1 MKEGQF
7 SISKWPELF
16 KQSITDH
23 PMMKFT
29 KLNLF
34 FLGLCLSSLVFAQKT
49 KPFHIAGVDIPPPLT
64 AQNVQDVYWG
74 VTVDDPYRFLEQ
86 VKDPAVVSWMKG
98 QADAADSI
106 LKSIP
111 GRATI
116 LEALKEK
123 DSVGGTVIS
132 AITRTEGGRW
142 FYLKREQGQSQ
153 AKLVWRDGVSGEE
166 RLLIDPEVVTQEKGR
181 PHAIQSF
188 HPSPDGKLLA
198 YGMHAS
204 GSEIGNMYVIEV
216 ATGKLLLPPI
226 DRVRFAGA
234 SWRKNG
240 SGLFFSR
247 LRPGFESMKS
257 TERFADTGRYYLDLN
272 QPDPDKLVFN
282 ASMYAELKLPPFATG
297 YVQELPGTDLAGMV
311 VNFGVDRRLAMYVA
325 KFDEV
330 LSGKAKWREVFN
342 QSADIREVD
351 MGHGNVYLR
360 SALNAPRFKILKLK
374 MPQLDLKT
382 AETLLPESD
391 AVLRAMTASQDAL
404 YVTRRE
410 GVNTALM
417 RLPVASIN
425 ALGGSSSTKAD
436 VQKVALPLEGNVNV
450 VGSVDHPELIVAVSS
465 WTQALRRYVYTPS
478 LASLNSNQFARLNL
492 APPVEPIQ
500 RAEIVAREVMVPSHD
515 GVKVPVSIIMR
526 KDAVLNGKN
535 PTILYGYGAYG
546 TTEEPARSNGVMAW
560 VERGGIYA
568 FAHVRGGGA
577 LGSQWHEAGQK
588 TTKFNTWKD
597 GIAAAEWLI
606 ANAYT
611 SAAKLGIYGGSAGG
625 IFVGRAITERPDLFA
640 AAVPSVPVLDMVR
653 SEQRANGVANIPEY
667 GTVKVE
673 PEFHA
678 LLRNSAYHSVKD
690 GVRYP
695 ATMLMHGVNDSRVDV
710 WQSLKFASRLADA
723 QKGAQ
728 PVLLRLDYEAG
739 HGSGSST
746 QQAMQRTAE
755 MQAFML
761 WQMGETQFLPVLK

>member
-1 MKEGQF
+1 MA
-7 SISKWPELF
+7 S
-16 KQSITDH
+16 
-23 PMMKFT
+23 
-29 KLNLF
+29 
-34 FLGLCLSSLVFAQKT
+34 
-49 KPFHIAGVDIPPPLT
+49 
-64 AQNVQDVYWG
+64 
-74 VTVDDPYRFLEQ
+74 
-86 VKDPAVVSWMKG
+86 
-98 QADAADSI
+98 
-106 LKSIP
+106 
-111 GRATI
+111 
-116 LEALKEK
+116 LKEK

-132 AITRTEGGRW
+132 AITRTELGRW

-153 AKLVWRDGVSGEE
+153 AKLVWRDGVAGEE
-166 RLLIDPEVVTQEKGR
+166 RLLIDPEAVTKEKGR

-204 GSEIGNMYVIEV
+204 GSEIGHMHVIEV
-216 ATGKLLLPPI
+216 ATGKQLLPPI

-247 LRPGFESMKS
+247 LRPGFESMRS
-257 TERFADTGRYYLDLN
+257 TERFADTGRYYLDLS
-272 QPDPDKLVFN
+272 QPNPDKLIFN
-282 ASMYAELKLPPFATG
+282 ASMYAELKLPSFATG

-325 KFDEV
+325 NMDDV
-330 LSGKAKWREVFN
+330 MNGKAKWREVFN

-360 SALNAPRFKILKLK
+360 SAFNAPRFKILKLK
-374 MPQLDLKT
+374 LTQLDLKT
-382 AETLLPESD
+382 AETLLPESEG
-391 AVLRAMTASQDAL
+391 VLRAMTVSQDAL
-404 YVTRRE
+404 NVTRRE
-410 GVNTALM
+410 GVNTALL
-417 RLPVASIN
+417 RLSATSIN
-425 ALGGSSSTKAD
+425 ALARSVSSSSSNLGKLD
-436 VQKVALPLEGNVNV
+436 VQKVPLPLEGNVTV
-450 VGSVDHPELIVAVSS
+450 VGSVDHPDLIVAVSS
-465 WTQALRRYVYTPS
+465 WTQALRRYVYTPTTS
-478 LASLNSNQFARLNL
+478 STSNTSQIVRLNL

-515 GVKVPVSIIMR
+515 GVRVPVSIIMR
-526 KDAVLNGKN
+526 KDSVLNGKN

-560 VERGGIYA
+560 VERGGIYVY
-568 FAHVRGGGA
+568 AHVRGGGA
-577 LGSQWHEAGQK
+577 LGSQWHEAGHK

-606 ANAYT
+606 ANGYT

-678 LLRNSAYHSVKD
+678 LLRNSSYHAVKE
-690 GVRYP
+690 GVKYP

-710 WQSLKFASRLADA
+710 WQSLKFASQLSSA

-728 PVLLRLDYEAG
+728 PVLLRLDYQAG
-739 HGSGSST
+739 HGSGSSAE
-746 QQAMQRTAE
+746 QAMQRTAE
-755 MQAFML
+755 FQSFML
-761 WQMGETQFLPVLK
+761 WQMGESGFQPERK

>member
-1 MKEGQF
+1 
-7 SISKWPELF
+7 
-16 KQSITDH
+16 
-23 PMMKFT
+23 MKFI
-29 KLNLF
+29 KFNF
-34 FLGLCLSSLVFAQKT
+34 CFVGFCLSFAVFAQSNKA
-49 KPFHIAGVDIPPPLT
+49 FHFAGIDVPPPLA

-74 VTVDDPYRFLEQ
+74 VAVNDPYRFLEQ
-86 VKDPAVVSWMKG
+86 VKDPAVVNWMKG
-98 QADAADSI
+98 QAEATESI
-106 LKSIP
+106 LKQIL
-111 GRATI
+111 GRASI
-116 LEALKEK
+116 LASLKEK
-123 DSVGGTVIS
+123 DSVGGSVIS
-132 AITRTEGGRW
+132 AITRTESGRW

-153 AKLVWRDGVSGEE
+153 AKLVWRDGVAGEE
-166 RLLIDPEVVTQEKGR
+166 RLLVDPVAVTKEKGR

-204 GSEIGNMYVIEV
+204 GSEIGHMHVIEV
-216 ATGKLLLPPI
+216 ATGKSLLPPI

-247 LRPGFESMKS
+247 LRPGFESMRS

-272 QPDPDKLVFN
+272 QTNPDKLIFS
-282 ASMYAELKLPPFATG
+282 ASMYAELKLPSFATG

-325 KFDEV
+325 NLDDV
-330 LSGKAKWREVFN
+330 MNGKAKWREVFN

-360 SALNAPRFKILKLK
+360 SALDAPRFKILKLK
-374 MPQLDLKT
+374 LTQLDLKS
-382 AETLLPESD
+382 AETLLPESEG
-391 AVLRAMTASQDAL
+391 VLRAMTVSQDSL
-404 YVTRRE
+404 IVTRRE
-410 GVNTALM
+410 GVNTALL

-425 ALGGSSSTKAD
+425 GLGSSSSSSSANKID
-436 VQKVALPLEGNVNV
+436 VQKVSLPLEGNVTV
-450 VGSVDHPELIVAVSS
+450 VGSVDHPDLIVAVSS
-465 WTQALRRYVYTPS
+465 WTQSLRRYVFTPT
-478 LASLNSNQFARLNL
+478 ASSNSNAGQFVRLNL
-492 APPVEPIQ
+492 APPVEPVQ
-500 RAEIVAREVMVPSHD
+500 RTEIVAREVMVPSHD
-515 GVKVPVSIIMR
+515 GVRVPVSIIMR
-526 KDAVLNGKN
+526 KDTVLNGKN

-560 VERGGIYA
+560 VERGGIYVY
-568 FAHVRGGGA
+568 AHVRGGGA
-577 LGSQWHEAGQK
+577 LGSQWHEAGHK

-606 ANAYT
+606 ANGYT

-640 AAVPSVPVLDMVR
+640 VAVPSVPVLDMVR

-678 LLRNSAYHSVKD
+678 LLRNSSYHAVKE

-710 WQSLKFASRLADA
+710 WQSLKFASQLANA

-739 HGSGSST
+739 HGSGSSAE
-746 QQAMQRTAE
+746 QAMQRTAE
-755 MQAFML
+755 FQAFML
-761 WQMGETQFLPVLK
+761 WQMGESGFQPERK

>member
-1 MKEGQF
+1 M
-7 SISKWPELF
+7 
-16 KQSITDH
+16 
-23 PMMKFT
+23 
-29 KLNLF
+29 
-34 FLGLCLSSLVFAQKT
+34 
-49 KPFHIAGVDIPPPLT
+49 
-64 AQNVQDVYWG
+64 
-74 VTVDDPYRFLEQ
+74 
-86 VKDPAVVSWMKG
+86 
-98 QADAADSI
+98 
-106 LKSIP
+106 
-111 GRATI
+111 
-116 LEALKEK
+116 
-123 DSVGGTVIS
+123 GGSVIS
-132 AITRTEGGRW
+132 AITRTESGRW

-153 AKLVWRDGVSGEE
+153 AKLVWRDGLTGEE
-166 RLLIDPEVVTQEKGR
+166 RLLVDPVAVTKEKGR

-204 GSEIGNMYVIEV
+204 GSEIGHMHVIEV
-216 ATGKLLLPPI
+216 ATGKPLLPPI

-247 LRPGFESMKS
+247 LRPGFESMRS

-272 QPDPDKLVFN
+272 QTNPDKLIFS
-282 ASMYAELKLPPFATG
+282 ASMYAELKLPSFATG

-325 KFDEV
+325 NLDDV
-330 LSGKAKWREVFN
+330 MNGKAKWREVFN

-360 SALNAPRFKILKLK
+360 SALDAPRFKILKLK
-374 MPQLDLKT
+374 LTQLDLKS
-382 AETLLPESD
+382 AETLLPESEG
-391 AVLRAMTASQDAL
+391 VLRAMTVSQDSL
-404 YVTRRE
+404 IVTRRE
-410 GVNTALM
+410 GVNTALL

-425 ALGGSSSTKAD
+425 GLGSSSSSSSANKID
-436 VQKVALPLEGNVNV
+436 VQKVSLPLEGNVTV
-450 VGSVDHPELIVAVSS
+450 VGSIDHPDLIVAVSS
-465 WTQALRRYVYTPS
+465 WTQSLRRYVFTPT
-478 LASLNSNQFARLNL
+478 ASSNSNAGQFVRLNL
-492 APPVEPIQ
+492 APPVEPVQ

-515 GVKVPVSIIMR
+515 GVRVPVSIIMR
-526 KDAVLNGKN
+526 KDTVLNGKN

-560 VERGGIYA
+560 VERGGIYVY
-568 FAHVRGGGA
+568 AHVRGGGA
-577 LGSQWHEAGQK
+577 LGSQWHEAGHK

-606 ANAYT
+606 ANGYT

-640 AAVPSVPVLDMVR
+640 VAVPSVPVLDMVR

-678 LLRNSAYHSVKD
+678 LLRNSSYHAVKE

-710 WQSLKFASRLADA
+710 WQSLKFASQLANA

-739 HGSGSST
+739 HGSGSSAE
-746 QQAMQRTAE
+746 QAMQRTAE
-755 MQAFML
+755 FQAFML
-761 WQMGETQFLPVLK
+761 WQMGESGFQPERK

>member
-1 MKEGQF
+1 
-7 SISKWPELF
+7 
-16 KQSITDH
+16 
-23 PMMKFT
+23 MKFI
-29 KLNLF
+29 KFNF
-34 FLGLCLSSLVFAQKT
+34 CFVGFCLSFAVFAQSNKA
-49 KPFHIAGVDIPPPLT
+49 FHFAGIDVPPPLA

-74 VTVDDPYRFLEQ
+74 VTVNDPYRFLEQ
-86 VKDPAVVSWMKG
+86 VKDPAVVNWMKG
-98 QADAADSI
+98 QAEATESI
-106 LKSIP
+106 LKQIP
-111 GRATI
+111 GRASI
-116 LEALKEK
+116 FASLKEK
-123 DSVGGTVIS
+123 DSVGGSVIS
-132 AITRTEGGRW
+132 AINRTESGRW

-153 AKLVWRDGVSGEE
+153 AKLVWRDGLAGEE
-166 RLLIDPEVVTQEKGR
+166 RLLVDPVAVTKEKGR

-204 GSEIGNMYVIEV
+204 GSEIGHMHVIEV
-216 ATGKLLLPPI
+216 ATGKSLLPPI

-247 LRPGFESMKS
+247 LRPGFESMRS

-272 QPDPDKLVFN
+272 QTNPDKLIFS
-282 ASMYAELKLPPFATG
+282 ASMYVELKLPSFATG

-325 KFDEV
+325 NLDDV
-330 LSGKAKWREVFN
+330 MNGKAKWREVFN

-360 SALNAPRFKILKLK
+360 SALDAPRFKILKLK
-374 MPQLDLKT
+374 LTQLDLKS
-382 AETLLPESD
+382 AETLLPESEG
-391 AVLRAMTASQDAL
+391 VLRAMTVSQDSL
-404 YVTRRE
+404 IVTRRE
-410 GVNTALM
+410 GVNTALL

-425 ALGGSSSTKAD
+425 GLGGSSSSSSANKID
-436 VQKVALPLEGNVNV
+436 VQKVSLPLEGNVTV
-450 VGSVDHPELIVAVSS
+450 VGSIDHPDLIVAVSS
-465 WTQALRRYVYTPS
+465 WTQSLRRYVFTPT
-478 LASLNSNQFARLNL
+478 ASSNSNAGQFVRLNL
-492 APPVEPIQ
+492 APPVEPVQ
-500 RAEIVAREVMVPSHD
+500 RAEIVAREVMVSSHD
-515 GVKVPVSIIMR
+515 GVRVPVSIIMR
-526 KDAVLNGKN
+526 KDTVLNGKN

-560 VERGGIYA
+560 VERGGIYVY
-568 FAHVRGGGA
+568 AHVRGGGA
-577 LGSQWHEAGQK
+577 LGSQWHEAGHK

-606 ANAYT
+606 ANGYT

-640 AAVPSVPVLDMVR
+640 VAVPSVPVLDMVR

-678 LLRNSAYHSVKD
+678 LLRNSSYHAVKE

-710 WQSLKFASRLADA
+710 WQSLKFASQLANA

-739 HGSGSST
+739 HGSGSSAE
-746 QQAMQRTAE
+746 QAMQRTAE
-755 MQAFML
+755 FQAFML
-761 WQMGETQFLPVLK
+761 WQMGESGFQPERK

>member
-1 MKEGQF
+1 
-7 SISKWPELF
+7 
-16 KQSITDH
+16 
-23 PMMKFT
+23 
-29 KLNLF
+29 
-34 FLGLCLSSLVFAQKT
+34 
-49 KPFHIAGVDIPPPLT
+49 
-64 AQNVQDVYWG
+64 
-74 VTVDDPYRFLEQ
+74 
-86 VKDPAVVSWMKG
+86 
-98 QADAADSI
+98 
-106 LKSIP
+106 
-111 GRATI
+111 
-116 LEALKEK
+116 
-123 DSVGGTVIS
+123 
-132 AITRTEGGRW
+132 
-142 FYLKREQGQSQ
+142 
-153 AKLVWRDGVSGEE
+153 
-166 RLLIDPEVVTQEKGR
+166 
-181 PHAIQSF
+181 
-188 HPSPDGKLLA
+188 
-198 YGMHAS
+198 
-204 GSEIGNMYVIEV
+204 VIEV
-216 ATGKLLLPPI
+216 ATGKPLLPPI

-247 LRPGFESMKS
+247 LRPGFESMRS

-272 QPDPDKLVFN
+272 QTNPDKLIFS
-282 ASMYAELKLPPFATG
+282 ASMYAELKLPSFATG

-325 KFDEV
+325 NLDDV
-330 LSGKAKWREVFN
+330 MNGKAKWREVFN

-360 SALNAPRFKILKLK
+360 SALDAPRFKILKLK
-374 MPQLDLKT
+374 LTQLDLKS
-382 AETLLPESD
+382 AETLLPESEG
-391 AVLRAMTASQDAL
+391 VLRAMTVSQDSL
-404 YVTRRE
+404 IVTRRE
-410 GVNTALM
+410 GVNTALL

-425 ALGGSSSTKAD
+425 GLGSSSSSSSANKID
-436 VQKVALPLEGNVNV
+436 VQKVSLPLEGNVTV
-450 VGSVDHPELIVAVSS
+450 VGSVDHPDLIVAVSS
-465 WTQALRRYVYTPS
+465 WTQSLRRYVFTPT
-478 LASLNSNQFARLNL
+478 ASSNSNAGQFVRLNL
-492 APPVEPIQ
+492 APPVEPVQ

-515 GVKVPVSIIMR
+515 GVRVPVSIIMR

-560 VERGGIYA
+560 VERGGIYVY
-568 FAHVRGGGA
+568 AHVRGGGA
-577 LGSQWHEAGQK
+577 LGSQWHEAGHK

-606 ANAYT
+606 ANGYT

-640 AAVPSVPVLDMVR
+640 VAVPSVPVLDMVR

-678 LLRNSAYHSVKD
+678 LLRNSSYHAVKE

-710 WQSLKFASRLADA
+710 WQSLKFASQLANA

-739 HGSGSST
+739 HGSGSSAE
-746 QQAMQRTAE
+746 QAMQRTAE
-755 MQAFML
+755 FQAFML
-761 WQMGETQFLPVLK
+761 WQMGESGFQPERK